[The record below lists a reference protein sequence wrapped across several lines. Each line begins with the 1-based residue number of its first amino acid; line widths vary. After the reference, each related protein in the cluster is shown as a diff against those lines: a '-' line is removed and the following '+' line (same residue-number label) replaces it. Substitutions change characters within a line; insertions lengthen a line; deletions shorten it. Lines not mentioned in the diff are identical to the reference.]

1 MLKNKTVK
9 NATWIIVCK
18 IIQAGLTLVVT
29 MLSSRVLGPAGYGLI
44 NYAMSI
50 VTFLAPIMYLG
61 FTSVLVQEIVQH
73 PELEGETLGTA
84 VAMSFFSSLVC
95 IGGVAAFVSIAN
107 KGETE
112 TLIVCLLYSV
122 LLIFQS
128 VEIIVYWFQAK
139 LLSKYSSLT
148 ILAAFIAVSLYQLW
162 VLFTGKS
169 IYWFAISNALNYFL
183 IASILIIIYKK
194 LGGQKLSFSF
204 NTFRRMFARSK
215 YYIISDMMITI
226 FAQTDRIMIKLMLGD
241 SQTGYYSA
249 AVTCATMTG
258 FVFTAI
264 IDSMRPTILE
274 AKKDNTPGYELNL
287 KRLYN
292 IVIYLSMLQSLLITL
307 LSGLIVRILYGSDYA
322 AAVPALR
329 IVAWYTTFSYIGSVR
344 NIWILAEGK
353 QKYLLCINMLG
364 AVANVALNFLLIGKF
379 GINGA
384 AFASLITQIFTNVI
398 IGFIF
403 KDIRQNNYIMLK
415 SLSPNIFFGML
426 RR

>member
-18 IIQAGLTLVVT
+18 IIQAGLSLVVT

-112 TLIVCLLYSV
+112 TLIVCLLYSI

-139 LLSKYSSLT
+139 LLSKYSSLA

-292 IVIYLSMLQSLLITL
+292 IVIYLSLLQSLLITL

-344 NIWILAEGK
+344 NIWILA
-353 QKYLLCINMLG
+353 
-364 AVANVALNFLLIGKF
+364 
-379 GINGA
+379 
-384 AFASLITQIFTNVI
+384 FASLITQIFTNVV

>member
-29 MLSSRVLGPAGYGLI
+29 MLSSRILGPAGYGLI
-44 NYAMSI
+44 NYAISI

-84 VAMSFFSSLVC
+84 VVMSFFSSLVC
-95 IGGVAAFVSIAN
+95 IGGVAAFVTIAN

-112 TLIVCLLYSV
+112 TLIVCLLYSI

-139 LLSKYSSLT
+139 LLSKYSSLA
-148 ILAAFIAVSLYQLW
+148 ILAAFIAVSSYQLW
-162 VLFTGKS
+162 VLFTGKN
-169 IYWFAISNALNYFL
+169 IYWYAISNALNYFL
-183 IASILIIIYKK
+183 IASILIIIYKR

-204 NTFRRMFARSK
+204 NTFKRMFERSK

-241 SQTGYYSA
+241 AQTGYYSA

-264 IDSMRPTILE
+264 IDSMRPAILE
-274 AKKDNTPGYELNL
+274 AKKDNTSGYELNL

-292 IVIYLSMLQSLLITL
+292 VVIYLSLLQSLFITL
-307 LSGLIVRILYGSDYA
+307 LSSLIIRIMYGSDYA

-329 IVAWYTTFSYIGSVR
+329 IVVWYTTFSYIGSVR

-353 QKYLLCINMLG
+353 QKYLLCINIFG
-364 AVANVALNFLLIGKF
+364 AAANVALNFLLIGKL

-403 KDIRQNNYIMLK
+403 KGIRQNNYIMLK
-415 SLSPNIFFGML
+415 SLSPNVFFGML

>member
-1 MLKNKTVK
+1 MLKNKPVK

-18 IIQAGLTLVVT
+18 IIQAGLSLVVT

-112 TLIVCLLYSV
+112 TLIVCLLYSI

-128 VEIIVYWFQAK
+128 VEIIVYWFQTK
-139 LLSKYSSLT
+139 LLSKYSSLA

-292 IVIYLSMLQSLLITL
+292 IVIYLSLLQSLLITL

-353 QKYLLCINMLG
+353 QKYLLFINMFG

-384 AFASLITQIFTNVI
+384 AFASLITQIFTNVV

>member
-18 IIQAGLTLVVT
+18 IIQAGLSLVVT

-128 VEIIVYWFQAK
+128 VEIIV
-139 LLSKYSSLT
+139 
-148 ILAAFIAVSLYQLW
+148 
-162 VLFTGKS
+162 
-169 IYWFAISNALNYFL
+169 YWFAISNALNYFL

-292 IVIYLSMLQSLLITL
+292 IVIYLSLLQSLLITL

>member
-18 IIQAGLTLVVT
+18 IIQAGLSLVVT

-139 LLSKYSSLT
+139 LLSKYSSLA

-204 NTFRRMFARSK
+204 NMFRRMFARSK

-292 IVIYLSMLQSLLITL
+292 IVIYLSLLQSLLITL

-353 QKYLLCINMLG
+353 QKYLLFINMLG

-384 AFASLITQIFTNVI
+384 AFASLITQIFTNVV

>member
-18 IIQAGLTLVVT
+18 IIQAGLSLVVT

-107 KGETE
+107 KVETE
-112 TLIVCLLYSV
+112 NLIGCLLYTV

-139 LLSKYSSLT
+139 LLSKYSSLA

-183 IASILIIIYKK
+183 IASFLIIIYKK

-292 IVIYLSMLQSLLITL
+292 IVIYLSLLQSLLITL

-353 QKYLLCINMLG
+353 QKYLLFINMFG

-384 AFASLITQIFTNVI
+384 AFASLITQIFTNVV

>member
-18 IIQAGLTLVVT
+18 IIQAGLSLVVT

-139 LLSKYSSLT
+139 LLSKYSSLA

-292 IVIYLSMLQSLLITL
+292 IVIYLSLLQSLLITL

-353 QKYLLCINMLG
+353 QKYLLFINMFG
-364 AVANVALNFLLIGKF
+364 AVANVALNFLLIGNF

-384 AFASLITQIFTNVI
+384 AFASLTTQIFTNVV

>member
-18 IIQAGLTLVVT
+18 IIQAGLSLVVT

-112 TLIVCLLYSV
+112 TLIVCLLYSI

-139 LLSKYSSLT
+139 LLSKYSSLA

-292 IVIYLSMLQSLLITL
+292 IVIYLSLLQSLLITL

-353 QKYLLCINMLG
+353 QKYLLFINMLG
-364 AVANVALNFLLIGKF
+364 AVANVALNFLLIEKF